1 MKSRLLAAFAIALA
15 AVASLA
21 GASAQTYPTKPVK
34 FVVGF
39 PPGGPGDTSTR
50 IMADALSKALGQQ
63 FVVENKTG
71 AAGNLAVESVARA
84 APDGYTL
91 LSGNSGALAVN
102 PSLYPSLPF
111 DAAKDFTPITMMVL
125 SPMVFFISAES
136 PVKSLPELVELM
148 KSRGADL
155 NYGTPGVGTL
165 PHLAVEALKLR
176 LKLQSTH
183 VPYRGT
189 GPMMEG
195 VLKGEVQW
203 AMDAPVGPIG
213 QARAGK
219 VRILAVAGRE
229 RWPTLPDVPTVK
241 ETGVPGIE
249 EAYAWFALMGPAGL
263 PRDIV
268 QRLYE
273 PAIAALK
280 DPQVKERMV
289 NVGLAPS
296 PMTPEETA
304 AFMDKERTVWGAV
317 VRENNI
323 KLE

>member
-1 MKSRLLAAFAIALA
+1 MKQRLLSVI
-15 AVASLA
+15 AVALTILAPLA
-21 GASAQTYPTKPVK
+21 GTSAQTYPSKPVK

-50 IMADALSKALGQQ
+50 MMADALSKALGQQ

-84 APDGYTL
+84 TPDGYTL

-125 SPMVFFISAES
+125 SPMVYFVPADS
-136 PVKSLPELVELM
+136 PVKTLPELVQQM
-148 KSRGADL
+148 KARGAEL
-155 NYGTPGVGTL
+155 NYGTPGTGTL
-165 PHLAVEALKLR
+165 PHLAVEALKKQLGI
-176 LKLQSTH
+176 QSTH

-189 GPMMEG
+189 GPMMEA

-219 VRILAVAGRE
+219 VRILAVASRE
-229 RWPTLPDVPTVK
+229 RWPTLPDVPTVR
-241 ETGVPGIE
+241 ETGIPGIE

-263 PRDIV
+263 PKDIV
-268 QRLYE
+268 TRLYE
-273 PAIAALK
+273 PAVAALK
-280 DPQVKERMV
+280 DPQLKDRMLGL
-289 NVGLAPS
+289 GLAPT

-304 AFMDKERTVWGAV
+304 AFMDKERTLWGAV
-317 VRENNI
+317 VRENNV

>member
-1 MKSRLLAAFAIALA
+1 MISRRSFALGVLALALAPALAFAQ
-15 AVASLA
+15 
-21 GASAQTYPTKPVK
+21 GYPNKPVK

-125 SPMVFFISAES
+125 SPMVYFVLADS
-136 PVKSLPELVELM
+136 PIKSLPDLAAQM
-148 KSRGADL
+148 KTRGAEL
-155 NYGTPGVGTL
+155 NYGSPGIGTL
-165 PHLAVEALKLR
+165 PHLAVEAMKKKLGI
-176 LKLQSTH
+176 QSTH

-189 GPMMEG
+189 GPMMDG
-195 VLKGEVQW
+195 VMKGEVQW
-203 AMDAPVGPIG
+203 SMDAPVGPIG
-213 QARAGK
+213 QAKSGK

-229 RWPTLPDVPTVK
+229 RWPTLPDVPTVR
-241 ETGVPGIE
+241 ETGIPGVD

-263 PRDIV
+263 PKDIV

-273 PAIAALK
+273 PAVAALK

-289 NVGLAPS
+289 NLGLAPT

-304 AFMDKERTVWGAV
+304 AFMDKERTLWGAV

>member
-1 MKSRLLAAFAIALA
+1 MKYRWLSVVAAALAFAALTTA
-15 AVASLA
+15 AH
-21 GASAQTYPTKPVK
+21 AQGYPNKPGK

-50 IMADALSKALGQQ
+50 IMADALTKALGQQ
-63 FVVENKTG
+63 FLVENKTG

-84 APDGYTL
+84 TPDGYTL
-91 LSGNSGALAVN
+91 LAGNSGALAVN

-125 SPMVFFISAES
+125 SPMVFFVVAES
-136 PVKSLPELVELM
+136 PIKSLPGLVEAM
-148 KSRGADL
+148 KARGAQL
-155 NYGTPGVGTL
+155 NYGTPGIGTL
-165 PHLAVEALKLR
+165 PHLAVEALKRQLDI
-176 LKLQSTH
+176 QSTH

-203 AMDAPVGPIG
+203 AMDAPVGPIA
-213 QARAGK
+213 QQKSGK
-219 VRILAVAGRE
+219 VRILAVASRA

-241 ETGVPGIE
+241 ETGIPGVT
-249 EAYAWFALMGPAGL
+249 EANAWFALRGPAGL
-263 PRDIV
+263 PKDIV
-268 QRLYE
+268 NRLYE
-273 PAIAALK
+273 PAVAALR
-280 DPQVKERMV
+280 DPQMKERMV
-289 NVGLAPS
+289 NMGLAPT
-296 PMTPEETA
+296 PMTPEATA
-304 AFMDKERTVWGAV
+304 KFMDAERILWGKV

>member
-1 MKSRLLAAFAIALA
+1 MKSRLLSMFAVALA
-15 AVASLA
+15 MTVPLA
-21 GASAQTYPTKPVK
+21 GALAQAYPTRPVK

-125 SPMVFFISAES
+125 SPMVFFIRTES
-136 PVKSLPELVELM
+136 PVKSLPELVALM
-148 KSRGADL
+148 KSRGAEL
-155 NYGTPGVGTL
+155 NYGTPGAGTL
-165 PHLAVEALKLR
+165 PHLAVEALKLK

-189 GPMMEG
+189 GPMMDG

-213 QARAGK
+213 QAKAGK
-219 VRILAVAGRE
+219 VRILAVAARE

-263 PRDIV
+263 PKDIV
-268 QRLYE
+268 ARLYE
-273 PAIAALK
+273 PAVAALR
-280 DPQVKERMV
+280 DPQLKERMV
-289 NVGLAPS
+289 NVGLAPT
-296 PMTPEETA
+296 PMTPEQTA
-304 AFMDKERTVWGAV
+304 AFMDKERTLWGAV